1 MKYSEVDA
9 LIGKTPLVKLNN
21 LPGSQQANLYAKLES
36 MNPGGSVKD
45 RLALAMITGAESRG
59 LIDNETQIIE
69 PTSGNTGIGLAMVAA
84 SRGYR
89 LTVTMP
95 EGASVERRNLIRA
108 FGAEVVL
115 TPSDEGMKGSIAKAK
130 ELREKNP
137 KSFIPMQF
145 TNPDNAKMHYQTT
158 GPEIWEDLEEKVDVF
173 IAGVG
178 TGGTISGVGQFLKEK
193 NPDAYIVAVEPK
205 GSAVLS
211 GGEPGSHKIQGIGA
225 GFVPEV
231 YKPGVVDEI
240 FQVDDEKPFEYA
252 RLLSQKEGIFSGIS
266 SGAIA
271 YAASEIA
278 QRSQFKG
285 KNIAFIVCDT
295 GERYLSTPLYSFE

>member
-1 MKYSEVDA
+1 MKYPEVDA
-9 LIGKTPLVKLNN
+9 LIGKTPLVKLNT
-21 LPGSQQANLYAKLES
+21 LSGSQHANLYAKLES

-45 RLALAMITGAESRG
+45 RLALAMVTGAESRG
-59 LIDNETQIIE
+59 LIDNETHIIE

-108 FGAEVVL
+108 YGAEVVL
-115 TPSDEGMKGSIAKAK
+115 TPSEEGMKGSIAKAK
-130 ELREKNP
+130 ELREKYP

-158 GPEIWEDLEEKVDVF
+158 GPEVWDDLEGNVDVF

-193 NPDAYIVAVEPK
+193 NANVHIVAVEPK
-205 GSAVLS
+205 GSPVLS

-231 YKPGVVDEI
+231 YQPDVVDEI
-240 FQVDDEKPFEYA
+240 FQVEDDKAFEYA

-278 QRSQFKG
+278 QRSEFKG

>member
-1 MKYSEVDA
+1 MKYADVNA
-9 LIGKTPLVKLNN
+9 LIGRTPLVKLNK
-21 LPGSQQANLYAKLES
+21 LPGSQQANIYAKLES

-108 FGAEVVL
+108 YGAEVVL

-193 NPDAYIVAVEPK
+193 NPDAYIVAVEPE

-231 YKPGVVDEI
+231 YKPDVVDEI
-240 FQVDDEKPFEYA
+240 FQVNDEKPFEYA

-278 QRSQFKG
+278 QRSKFKG